1 MVFNRIKENFGKPQN
16 HQIIRLFKIQ
26 KHNINI
32 KNSKIADI
40 LNDYFP
46 NILTSLRILE
56 IENNHHLL
64 ELHIP
69 NSNEIIAHCP
79 VKNSGTNTELQL
91 KNYIQAIKAI
101 K

>member
-1 MVFNRIKENFGKPQN
+1 MVFNRIKESFGKPQN
-16 HQIIRLFKIQ
+16 HLIIRLFKIQ
-26 KHNINI
+26 KHNNTI

-46 NILTSLRILE
+46 NILTSLKILE

-69 NSNEIIAHCP
+69 NST
-79 VKNSGTNTELQL
+79 KL
-91 KNYIQAIKAI
+91 
-101 K
+101 